1 MHSAGEVAGLTTVK
15 NTFLLA
21 CLVVPAN
28 SCFAVCHLMSR
39 YLYEV
44 FSGRVLTCKSEA
56 LQVSNGLLGT
66 VLRAVGILRKP
77 PAAAVHELV
86 VQAPDGVSRTFRVA
100 TSTADVPAQVGER
113 VTFVCAPSTAALKG
127 SRKPGAGGLLP
138 PTPPETQPGEA
149 LTATNHKTGVVT
161 QLQRPPLSGAN
172 TTIPGWVLPA
182 AVILAGGDAASSLLD
197 PALPAI
203 IAGSVAAVAGST
215 VAGNQLLLPRLKQ
228 LPEKAVSVEYMRQ
241 RLLGQYAQLASKVE
255 TVLVESSEDVRVLA
269 RLWQLQNKMQSVS
282 SAGAAGAGLSSSAA
296 AAGTTALAAGG
307 STYGARMERV
317 AAARANI
324 EERLSKK
331 LQLLDGYARVM
342 NMIEIEVRS
351 AATHQYA
358 TWPGYR

>member
-1 MHSAGEVAGLTTVK
+1 MLHVAQDTHYIAGLIGTLDCPT
-15 NTFLLA
+15 LRY
-21 CLVVPAN
+21 
-28 SCFAVCHLMSR
+28 R

-77 PAAAVHELV
+77 PVAAVHELV

-113 VTFVCAPSTAALKG
+113 VTFVCAPSTSALKS
-127 SRKPGAGGLLP
+127 SRKPGTGGLLP
-138 PTPPETQPGEA
+138 PTPPDTQPGEA

-161 QLQRPPLSGAN
+161 QLQRPPLAGAN

-197 PALPAI
+197 PALPLI
-203 IAGSVAAVAGST
+203 IAGSVAAVGGSA

-228 LPEKAVSVEYMRQ
+228 LPEKAVSVEYVRQ

-255 TVLVESSEDVRVLA
+255 TVLSESSEDVRVLA

-282 SAGAAGAGLSSSAA
+282 SAAAAPPPSSST
-296 AAGTTALAAGG
+296 AGTTALAAGG

-331 LQLLDGYARVM
+331 LLLLDGYARVM
-342 NMIEIEVRS
+342 NMIEIEVRLS
-351 AATHQYA
+351 FH
-358 TWPGYR
+358 P